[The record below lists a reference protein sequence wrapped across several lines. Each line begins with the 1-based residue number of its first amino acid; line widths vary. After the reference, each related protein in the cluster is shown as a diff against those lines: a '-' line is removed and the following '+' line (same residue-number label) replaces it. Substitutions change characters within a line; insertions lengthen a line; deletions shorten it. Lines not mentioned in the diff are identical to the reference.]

1 MRREIGPDTVQDQH
15 CPLKGKQGAWGAR
28 TLTRWKGRT
37 NLQKLSSGLH
47 MCIAAHGLGNLT
59 KPGEVAVCDPSTV
72 EAEAGQPQQPKETR
86 LGKQASQCTKL
97 HLFFS

>member
-1 MRREIGPDTVQDQH
+1 MSRENVPDTVQDQH
-15 CPLKGKQGAWGAR
+15 FPLKGKQGAWGAR

-72 EAEAGQPQQPKETR
+72 EAEAGG
-86 LGKQASQCTKL
+86 LHVGASL
-97 HLFFS
+97 HSVARPYV